1 MNFRLPLVAATAA
14 VLASAPTYATLLP
27 VADNFV
33 YQALPSLN
41 MVNLGLGDILTS
53 GRSATGH
60 STQSYIRFDL
70 TGVVL
75 NPGDTATLRL
85 WVRDNNPD
93 PSSGAPQ
100 FGVAPT
106 PAFPAIADVS
116 IAASPWTT
124 HTINWLNR
132 PGTVGG
138 PVASAT
144 ITGINQWV
152 EFDVT
157 SAVSGWLANPA
168 SNFGFVVTQPTVIA
182 PPTGGLVYAVYNSSR
197 NSGGNSPELV
207 ITPIPEPGSLVWLGA
222 SLLLGLRTRRHP

>member
-1 MNFRLPLVAATAA
+1 MAAGLTAP
-14 VLASAPTYATLLP
+14 ASAALLP

-41 MVNLGLGDILTS
+41 MVNIGLGELLTS

-75 NPGDTATLRL
+75 NPGDTATLKL

-93 PSSGAPQ
+93 PASGAPQ

-106 PAFPAIADVS
+106 PDFPAIADVS
-116 IAASPWTT
+116 LAASAWTT
-124 HTINWLNR
+124 NTINWLNR
-132 PGTVGG
+132 PAALGS

-144 ITGINQWV
+144 ISGINRWV

-157 SAVSGWLANPA
+157 SAVQGWLADPA
-168 SNFGFVVTQPTVIA
+168 SNFGFVITQPAVVA
-182 PPTGGLVYAVYNSSR
+182 PPTGGLVYVVYNSSR
-197 NSGGNSPELV
+197 NPGGNPPQLV
-207 ITPIPEPGSLVWLGA
+207 ITPIPEPGSLLWLGGT
-222 SLLLGLRTRRHP
+222 LLLGLRRR